1 MFFAELRQKE
11 YEMKQLYKRLFTLLL
26 ASMML
31 FGAVACG
38 NTATPDN
45 TGDETVDGGA
55 AEVTTAPVTEAPPE
69 YVFGGTTYDGADF
82 VVLVGGT
89 GTNTFNDFEYNAE
102 NATVLDEA
110 VYTKNTAVEEEYK
123 IVISYVEAMGTETS
137 ASAKLT
143 TQHRSGDESY
153 HLATVSCYA
162 TVPLATNAV
171 LYDLTSIEN
180 LDMTHSWW
188 DQNINEECSVKDV
201 LFFTTGDIS
210 VWDDMQQLIVMFNK
224 DLYKTE
230 GFTDNLYT
238 VVDEGKWTYDKLAEL
253 AKEVTED
260 VEGNDKMDMAD
271 KYGVLLWDDTI
282 YGVFGSAGA
291 KIVSKNEQGD
301 LTLTINDEK
310 GIDALLKYTEIAA
323 SGNAINY
330 QRFGSSGTPAI
341 NMFSESRALFFFGRL
356 QSFDNFRD
364 METAYGVLPYPKLT
378 EMQEEYHTTLSY
390 YHATFYCT
398 VNLDFDIEMRGTV
411 MDALGYYSQKHLTS
425 AYETK
430 MLEGTYV
437 RDEESVKTLR
447 LCADSRAYDFGFF
460 GQPANINKELIYL
473 FRALSTGFAS
483 KFEEKRDAAESKLA
497 EYNEGFAAA
506 AQEWGK

>member
-1 MFFAELRQKE
+1 MKKLFARISAIA
-11 YEMKQLYKRLFTLLL
+11 L
-26 ASMML
+26 AGLML

-38 NTATPDN
+38 GTDGPEV
-45 TGDETVDGGA
+45 TGD
-55 AEVTTAPVTEAPPE
+55 VTTDGAKVTDAPVVTTEAPE
-69 YVFGGTTYDGADF
+69 YVYSGVKYGGADF
-82 VVLVGGT
+82 VVLVGGRAA
-89 GTNTFNDFEYNAE
+89 GTFNDFKYNAE

-110 VYTKNTAVEEEYK
+110 VYAKNTAVEEEYE
-123 IVISYVEAMGTETS
+123 VVFSYVEDMGTETGPTS
-137 ASAKLT
+137 KLT
-143 TQHRSGDESY
+143 TQYRAGDEGY
-153 HLATVSCYA
+153 HLAFVPCYA
-162 TVPLATNAV
+162 TVPLATNAT
-171 LYDLTSIEN
+171 LYDLKSIEG
-180 LDMTHSWW
+180 LDLTNSWW
-188 DQNINEECSVKDV
+188 DQNMNKECEVKDV
-201 LFFTTGDIS
+201 LFFTTGDIT

-230 GFTDNLYT
+230 GFTENIYG

-260 VEGNDKMDMAD
+260 VEGNDTMDMAD

-291 KIVSKNEQGD
+291 KIVSQNEQGD
-301 LTLTINDEK
+301 LELTIHDER

-378 EMQEEYHTTLSY
+378 EAQESYHTTLSY
-390 YHATFYCT
+390 FHATFLCT
-398 VNLDFDIEMRGTV
+398 VNLDFDIEMRANI
-411 MDALGYYSQKHLTS
+411 MEALGYYSQKHLTS
-425 AYETK
+425 AYENK

-437 RDEESVKTLR
+437 RDEESVTTLR
-447 LCADSRAYDFGFF
+447 LCADTRAYDFGFF
-460 GQPANINKELIYL
+460 AQPANINKELIYL
-473 FRALSTGFAS
+473 FRTLSTGFAS

-497 EYNEGFAAA
+497 EYNAGFESAAA
-506 AQEWGK
+506 EWGK

>member
-1 MFFAELRQKE
+1 MKRSFARI
-11 YEMKQLYKRLFTLLL
+11 L
-26 ASMML
+26 ATML
-31 FGAVACG
+31 AALMLIGVTACG
-38 NTATPDN
+38 NTDTPEVTDGV
-45 TGDETVDGGA
+45 TTDGGA
-55 AEVTTAPVTEAPPE
+55 ADTTAAPDTTEATD
-69 YVFGGTTYDGADF
+69 YVFPGRTYDGSTF
-82 VVLVGGT
+82 VVLVGGRAA
-89 GTNTFNDFEYNAE
+89 GTFNDFKSNAE

-110 VYTKNTAVEEEYK
+110 IYEKNTAVEEEYEV
-123 IVISYVEAMGTETS
+123 VIEYVEDMGTENGPST
-137 ASAKLT
+137 KLN
-143 TQHRSGDESY
+143 TQFTSGDESY
-153 HLATVSCYA
+153 HLAFVPCYA
-162 TVPLATNAV
+162 TVPLATSAT
-171 LYDLTSIEN
+171 LYDLHSIEG
-180 LDMTHSWW
+180 LDLTNPWW
-188 DQNINEECSVKDV
+188 DQNMNDACTVKDV
-201 LFFTTGDIS
+201 LFFTTGDIT

-230 GFTDNLYT
+230 GFTDDIYKL
-238 VVDEGKWTYDKLAEL
+238 VDDGKWTYDKLAEY

-282 YGVFGSAGA
+282 YGVFGSAGS

-310 GIDALLKYTEIAA
+310 GINALLKYTEIAS

-378 EMQEEYHTTLSY
+378 ENQESYHTTLSY
-390 YHATFYCT
+390 FHATFMCT
-398 VNLDFDIEMRGTV
+398 VNLDFDMDMRADI
-411 MDALGYYSQKHLTS
+411 MEALGYYSKQHLTK
-425 AYETK
+425 AYESK

-460 GQPANINKELIYL
+460 AQPANINKELIYL
-473 FRALSTGFAS
+473 FRTLSTGFAS
-483 KFEEKRDAAESKLA
+483 RFEEKRDAAESALA
-497 EYNEGFAAA
+497 NYNEGFAAA
-506 AQEWGK
+506 SAEWND